1 MMKRIRLYADTS
13 VFGGCFDPE
22 FEDESSKLFK
32 EIRAGRFMLVLSTTT
47 LRELEA
53 APEDVRRLLV
63 SVPPAHVEFVALSEE
78 IENLRDAYMRARIL
92 GASCLRDAEHIAT
105 ASVANCDLVVS
116 WNFKHI
122 VHFDKIAGFN
132 AVNIRHGYRILS
144 IFSPKEV
151 VEA

>member
-1 MMKRIRLYADTS
+1 MKRLRIYLDTS

-22 FEDESSKLFK
+22 FEVESNKLFE
-32 EIRAGRFMLVLSTTT
+32 EIRFGRFALVLSTTT

-53 APEDVRRLLV
+53 APENVRRLLV
-63 SVPPAHVEFVALSEE
+63 SVPHAQAEFVALSEE
-78 IENLRDAYMRARIL
+78 IESLRDAYMRAGVL
-92 GASCLRDAEHIAT
+92 GSSCLRDAEHIAT
-105 ASVANCDLVVS
+105 ASVVNCDLVVS

-132 AVNIRHGYRILS
+132 AVNIRLGYKALS

-151 VEA
+151 AEA